1 MKELFIKSHD
11 DLNLSIGLFEV
22 ENPIGL
28 VQIIH
33 GMKEHKKRYY
43 PFAEYLQSLGYAVI
57 VSDNRGHGSSIND
70 NYFLGNMNGCEEI
83 IQDQYLITK
92 YIKELYPNKDL
103 FLIGHSFGS
112 LLARCY
118 LQKHDDEIKKLV
130 LTGTV
135 NYINLVRLGLK
146 VGNLIK
152 SVKGDKGYSRFLK
165 HFGDFDDDSW
175 VCSDT
180 SILEAVRNDTLCRGY
195 QYTNGAILTIWE
207 ADHQLHETKNFEC
220 KNPDLEI
227 MSVVGA
233 EDPVTGGEK
242 GIADT
247 IKTLHEIG
255 YTNIKSIIYP
265 RMKHEVLNEIGK
277 EKVYKDITTFL
288 EY

>member
-1 MKELFIKSHD
+1 MKETFLKAND
-11 DLNLSIGLFEV
+11 GLELSIALFEV
-22 ENPIGL
+22 ENPVGL

-33 GMKEHKKRYY
+33 GMKEHKIRYY

-57 VSDNRGHGSSIND
+57 VSDNRGHGQSLND
-70 NYFLGNMNGCEEI
+70 DYFLGNMNGCEEL

-92 YIKELYPNKDL
+92 HIKELYPNKDL

-118 LQKHDDEIKKLV
+118 LQKHDDEIKKLI
-130 LTGTV
+130 LSGTV
-135 NYINLVRLGLK
+135 NYMNLVRFGLK

-152 SVKGDKGYSRFLK
+152 SVKGDKGYSKFLK

-175 VCSDT
+175 VCSD
-180 SILEAVRNDTLCRGY
+180 INVLETVRKDSLCRGY

-207 ADHQLHETKNFEC
+207 SDHQLHEIQNFKC

-227 MSVVGA
+227 MSIVGS

-277 EKVYKDITTFL
+277 EKVYKDIKSFL
-288 EY
+288 E

>member
-1 MKELFIKSHD
+1 MKEIFLKAND
-11 DLNLSIGLFEV
+11 GLELSIALFEV
-22 ENPIGL
+22 DNPIGL

-33 GMKEHKKRYY
+33 GMKEHKRRYY

-57 VSDNRGHGSSIND
+57 VSDNRGHGQSLND
-70 NYFLGNMNGCEEI
+70 VYFLGNMNGCEEL

-118 LQKHDDEIKKLV
+118 LQKHDNEIKKLV

-135 NYINLVRLGLK
+135 NYMNLVRFGLK

-152 SVKGDKGYSRFLK
+152 SVKGDKGYSKFLK

-175 VCSDT
+175 VCSD
-180 SILEAVRNDTLCRGY
+180 INVLEAVRKDSLCRGY

-207 ADHQLHETKNFEC
+207 SDHQLHEIQNFEC

-227 MSVVGA
+227 MSIVGS

-265 RMKHEVLNEIGK
+265 KMKHEVLNEIGK
-277 EKVYKDITTFL
+277 EKVYNDIKTFL
-288 EY
+288 EV

>member
-11 DLNLSIGLFEV
+11 GLKLSVGLFEV

-57 VSDNRGHGSSIND
+57 VSDNRGHGQSLND
-70 NYFLGNMNGCEEI
+70 DYFLGNMNGCEEI
-83 IQDQYLITK
+83 IQDQYIITK
-92 YIKELYPNKDL
+92 YIKKLYPDKDL

-135 NYINLVRLGLK
+135 NYINLVGFGLK

-152 SVKGDKGYSRFLK
+152 SVKGEKGYSKFLK
-165 HFGDFDDDSW
+165 HFGDINDDSW
-175 VCSDT
+175 ICSDT
-180 SILEAVRNDTLCRGY
+180 KILESVRNDNLCTGY

-207 ADHQLHETKNFEC
+207 ADKQLHEIKNFQF
-220 KNPDLEI
+220 KNKDLEI
-227 MSVVGA
+227 LSVVGA

-247 IKTLHEIG
+247 IRTLHEIG

-265 RMKHEVLNEIGK
+265 KMKHEVLNEIGK
-277 EKVYKDITTFL
+277 EKVYKDIKTFL
-288 EY
+288 EC

>member
-1 MKELFIKSHD
+1 MKEIFLKSHD
-11 DLNLSIGLFEV
+11 GLNLSIALFEV
-22 ENPIGL
+22 ENPVGL

-43 PFAEYLQSLGYAVI
+43 PFAEHLQSLGYTVV
-57 VSDNRGHGSSIND
+57 VSENRGHGSSVDD
-70 NYFLGNMNGCEEI
+70 NYFLGNMNGCDEI
-83 IQDQYLITK
+83 IQDQYIITK
-92 YIKELYPNKDL
+92 YIKKLYPHKDL
-103 FLIGHSFGS
+103 FLLGHSFGS

-118 LQKHDDEIKKLV
+118 LQKHDDEIKKLI

-135 NYINLVRLGLK
+135 NYINLVGFGLK

-152 SVKGDKGYSRFLK
+152 SVKGDDGYSKFLT
-165 HFGDFDDDSW
+165 HFGDLGDDSW

-180 SILEAVRNDTLCRGY
+180 KVLENVRNDKLCRGY
-195 QYTNGAILTIWE
+195 NYTNGAILTIWE
-207 ADHQLHETKNFEC
+207 ADKQLHEIKNFQC
-220 KNPDLEI
+220 KNKDLQI
-227 MSVVGA
+227 LSVVGA

-265 RMKHEVLNEIGK
+265 NMKHEVLNEIGK
-277 EKVYKDITTFL
+277 EKVYQDIVSFL
-288 EY
+288 E